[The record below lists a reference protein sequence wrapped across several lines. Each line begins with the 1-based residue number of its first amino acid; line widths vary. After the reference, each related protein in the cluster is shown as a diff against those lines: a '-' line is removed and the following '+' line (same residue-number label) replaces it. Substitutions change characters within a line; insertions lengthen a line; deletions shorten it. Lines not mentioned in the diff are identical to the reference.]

1 MKCLCPGVFMTFSLM
16 RAYIIFNPFE
26 LARLLTYHII
36 WGQSVL
42 PASVWTLAKWLIIR
56 VKLASVSSLYSYSF
70 AVTHFYTSG
79 RKPRTKYQSLSH
91 LKKTPINGKFFSLWS
106 SPTLLPLFCFFCLP
120 SLSSLFHFPFL
131 WILIHCLLHFTV
143 LFSSCFQNYKQ
154 NKFKSVLLCNQINLI
169 LA

>member
-1 MKCLCPGVFMTFSLM
+1 M

-42 PASVWTLAKWLIIR
+42 PASVWTLAKWPIIR
-56 VKLASVSSLYSYSF
+56 VKFARVSSLYSPYSF

-79 RKPRTKYQSLSH
+79 KKPKTKYQSLSH
-91 LKKTPINGKFFSLWS
+91 LKKTPILMVSFSLYGLPLLSYFFSTSFVFLLFLPYFI
-106 SPTLLPLFCFFCLP
+106 SPF
-120 SLSSLFHFPFL
+120 SESLFKY
-131 WILIHCLLHFTV
+131 CLLHFTV

-154 NKFKSVLLCNQINLI
+154 KKFQSVLLYNQINLI

>member
-56 VKLASVSSLYSYSF
+56 VKLASASSLYSYSF

-91 LKKTPINGKFFSLWS
+91 LKKTPILMVSFSLYG
-106 SPTLLPLFCFFCLP
+106 LPLLSYLFSTSFVFLLFLPYFISPFSESLFTVFCI
-120 SLSSLFHFPFL
+120 SLCSSLPVFRT
-131 WILIHCLLHFTV
+131 ISRI
-143 LFSSCFQNYKQ
+143 SSSQFY
-154 NKFKSVLLCNQINLI
+154 S
-169 LA
+169 ATR